1 MKAASFAYAAP
12 ASLGEAL
19 GLLAEGG
26 DEAKVLAGG
35 QSLVPLLA
43 LRFAQPGLLVDINR
57 VPGLAGIRALPGG
70 GVAIGAMTR
79 TRTLET
85 DPVIRDRVPLAA
97 EAAPLVAHRAIRN
110 RGTVGGAVAHADPAA
125 ELPAV
130 MLALRATMIAEGPAG
145 AREIGAD
152 AFFAGYYTTALEPG
166 EILTELRVP
175 APAPG
180 TGTAFLEISR
190 RHGDF
195 AMAGAAAVVTVT
207 DRRCTDARIA
217 MIGVA
222 DRPVAAGEA
231 ARTLVG
237 RPIDGAAIA
246 GAAATATAPLSPTSD
261 LHAGAEYR
269 RHLATVLVR
278 RALALAARRAGP

>member
-207 DRRCTDARIA
+207 EGRCTDARIA

-222 DRPVAAGEA
+222 DRPVAVGEA

-246 GAAATATAPLSPTSD
+246 GAAGAATAPLSPTTD
-261 LHAGAEYR
+261 LHASAEYR

-278 RALALAARRAGP
+278 RALALAAQRAVP